1 MVLVTRLKRNSIIL
15 TLILIIVLLPACSIP
30 LSNSSNTES
39 SQPDDPISEAVVE
52 KPTEISQPPTAAP
65 QVTEDEIEEPP
76 SAAAEDEIQP
86 TQTAEPDPGK
96 PINPMTGLPVDD
108 PGVLQRRPLLVSIS
122 NFPPT
127 ARPQAGLSF
136 ASHVYSTF
144 IGFGMNRYVA
154 VFYGDYAEHL
164 QEILN
169 NRLAEG
175 NDDDF
180 AIGPVRSGRVAF
192 EDIKNQYP
200 HALLITAGAS
210 PEVLSQLSNQVS
222 VFGSSDEN
230 VNTTGVGADALGQLA
245 SDYPVDPLKYESL
258 VFDATPPEGG
268 ESAEFVRII
277 YNYLNQNGWE
287 YDPGSRTYLRSQ
299 DRADGSGD
307 LYPMTDRL
315 TGEQL
320 GFENVIVLW
329 AKHSYLSPTVLEINL
344 SYVWDHFGL
353 LYRDGRV
360 YEIKWSTRNGDL
372 MIYDGEGTQVPLIPG
387 KTWFE
392 VVSFQSTWDRDKS
405 IVRFHEPPSDF

>member
-1 MVLVTRLKRNSIIL
+1 MYLGARLRKTISL
-15 TLILIIVLLPACSIP
+15 MLLIFLLPACSIP

-39 SQPDDPISEAVVE
+39 HQPDGLTEEVVVE
-52 KPTEISQPPTAAP
+52 EPTAISQLPTAVP
-65 QVTEDEIEEPP
+65 KVSEEEMQEPP
-76 SAAAEDEIQP
+76 PEATGVEIQP
-86 TQTAEPDPGK
+86 TQTIEPEPEQ

-164 QEILN
+164 QEILA

-175 NDDDF
+175 NDDNF
-180 AIGPVRSGRVAF
+180 AIGPVRSGRIAF

-222 VFGSSDEN
+222 VFGSSDES
-230 VNTTGVGADALGQLA
+230 VNNTGVGADALGQLA

-258 VFDATPPEGG
+258 VFNATPPGGG

-287 YDPGSRTYLRSQ
+287 YDQGSRTYLRSQ
-299 DRADGSGD
+299 DQADGSGE
-307 LYPMTDRL
+307 LFPMIDRL

-320 GFENVIVLW
+320 GFENVVVLW

-360 YEIKWSTRNGDL
+360 YEIKWSTRNGKL
-372 MIYDGEGTQVPLIPG
+372 MIYDGEGTPVPLVPG

-392 VVSFQSTWDRDKS
+392 VVSFQSTWDRAKS

>member
-1 MVLVTRLKRNSIIL
+1 MLFSARLKRTLSIIL
-15 TLILIIVLLPACSIP
+15 FLALLPACSI
-30 LSNSSNTES
+30 LRSNNINTDS
-39 SQPDDPISEAVVE
+39 AQPDGLIAEVVVAA
-52 KPTEISQPPTAAP
+52 PTAISQPLTAVP
-65 QVTEDEIEEPP
+65 EVIEEEIAEPP
-76 SAAAEDEIQP
+76 TDATEVEIQP
-86 TQTAEPDPGK
+86 TQTIESEPEQ
-96 PINPMTGLPVDD
+96 PINPMTGMPVDD

-164 QEILN
+164 QEILA

-222 VFGSSDEN
+222 VFGSSDES
-230 VNTTGVGADALGQLA
+230 VNSTGVGAGALGQLA
-245 SDYPVDPLKYESL
+245 SGNPVDPLKYESL
-258 VFDATPPEGG
+258 VFDLAPPEGG
-268 ESAEFVRII
+268 EPAEFVRII

-287 YDPGSRTYLRSQ
+287 YDPGSQTYLRSQ
-299 DRADGSGD
+299 DQADGSGE
-307 LYPMTDRL
+307 LYPLTDKL
-315 TGEQL
+315 TEEQL
-320 GFENVIVLW
+320 GFENVLVLW
-329 AKHSYLSPTVLEINL
+329 AKHSYLSPTVVQINL
-344 SYVWDHFGL
+344 SYVWDQFGL

-360 YEIKWSTRNGDL
+360 YEIKWSTRNGKL
-372 MIYDGEGTQVPLIPG
+372 MIYDGEGAPVPLKPG

-392 VVSFQSTWDRDKS
+392 VVSFQTTWDRDKS

>member
-1 MVLVTRLKRNSIIL
+1 MLFGARLRRTIS
-15 TLILIIVLLPACSIP
+15 LILFVFLLPACSIP
-30 LSNSSNTES
+30 LSSSNNAES
-39 SQPDDPISEAVVE
+39 AQPEGPIADAVVE
-52 KPTEISQPPTAAP
+52 KPAATVQLPTAVPKVIEGEIKEPPAEATEI
-65 QVTEDEIEEPP
+65 
-76 SAAAEDEIQP
+76 EIQP
-86 TQTAEPDPGK
+86 TQTVEPEPEQS
-96 PINPMTGLPVDD
+96 INPMTGLPVDD

-164 QEILN
+164 QEIFA

-175 NDDDF
+175 NNDDF

-222 VFGSSDEN
+222 VFGSDDES
-230 VNTTGVGADALGQLA
+230 VNSTGVGANALGQLA
-245 SDYPVDPLKYESL
+245 SGYPVDPLKYESL
-258 VFDATPPEGG
+258 EFETAPPEGG

-299 DRADGSGD
+299 DQADGSGELTPTID
-307 LYPMTDRL
+307 KL

-320 GFENVIVLW
+320 GFENVVVLW
-329 AKHSYLSPTVLEINL
+329 AKHSYLSPTVVQINL
-344 SYVWDHFGL
+344 SYVWDQFGL
-353 LYRDGRV
+353 LYRDGQV
-360 YEIKWSTRNGDL
+360 YEIKWSTRNGKL
-372 MIYDGEGTQVPLIPG
+372 MIYDGEGAPVPLKPG

-392 VVSFQSTWDRDKS
+392 VVSFQTTWDRDKS

>member
-1 MVLVTRLKRNSIIL
+1 MLFGARSKRTIS
-15 TLILIIVLLPACSIP
+15 LILFIFLLPACSIP
-30 LSNSSNTES
+30 LSSSKNAES
-39 SQPDDPISEAVVE
+39 PQPDGPITEVVAE
-52 KPTEISQPPTAAP
+52 KPTATFPPPTVVPEA
-65 QVTEDEIEEPP
+65 VEEEIKEPP
-76 SAAAEDEIQP
+76 AEATEVELQP
-86 TQTAEPDPGK
+86 TQTIELEPEQPT
-96 PINPMTGLPVDD
+96 NPMTGLPVDD

-164 QEILN
+164 QEILA

-222 VFGSSDEN
+222 VFGSSDES
-230 VNTTGVGADALGQLA
+230 VNSTGVGAGALGQLA
-245 SDYPVDPLKYESL
+245 SGYPVDPLKYESL
-258 VFDATPPEGG
+258 VFDATPPTGG
-268 ESAEFVRII
+268 EPTEFVRII

-287 YDPGSRTYLRSQ
+287 YDPESRTYLRSQ
-299 DRADGSGD
+299 DQADGSGE
-307 LYPMTDRL
+307 LYPTTDKL

-320 GFENVIVLW
+320 GFENVLVLW
-329 AKHSYLSPTVLEINL
+329 AKHSYLSPTVVQINL
-344 SYVWDHFGL
+344 SYVWDQFGL
-353 LYRDGRV
+353 LYRDGKV
-360 YEIKWSTRNGDL
+360 YEVKWSTRNGKL
-372 MIYDGEGTQVPLIPG
+372 MIYDGEGAPVPLKPG

-392 VVSFQSTWDRDKS
+392 VVSFQTTWDRDKS

>member
-1 MVLVTRLKRNSIIL
+1 MLFSARLKRTLSIIL
-15 TLILIIVLLPACSIP
+15 FLALLPACSI
-30 LSNSSNTES
+30 LRSNNSNTDS
-39 SQPDDPISEAVVE
+39 AQPDGLIAEVVVAA
-52 KPTEISQPPTAAP
+52 PTAISQPLTAVP
-65 QVTEDEIEEPP
+65 EVIEEEIAEPP
-76 SAAAEDEIQP
+76 TEATEVEIQP
-86 TQTAEPDPGK
+86 TQTIESEPEQPM
-96 PINPMTGLPVDD
+96 NPMTGLPVDD

-164 QEILN
+164 QEILA

-222 VFGSSDEN
+222 VFGSSGES
-230 VNTTGVGADALGQLA
+230 VNSTGVGAGALGQLA
-245 SDYPVDPLKYESL
+245 SGNPVDPLKYESL
-258 VFDATPPEGG
+258 VFDLAPPEGG
-268 ESAEFVRII
+268 EPAEFVRII

-287 YDPGSRTYLRSQ
+287 YDLGSQTYLRSQ
-299 DRADGSGD
+299 DQADGSGE
-307 LYPMTDRL
+307 LYPLTDKL

-320 GFENVIVLW
+320 GFENVLVLW
-329 AKHSYLSPTVLEINL
+329 AKHSYLSPTVVQINL
-344 SYVWDHFGL
+344 SYVWDQFGL

-360 YEIKWSTRNGDL
+360 YEIKWSTRNGKL
-372 MIYDGEGTQVPLIPG
+372 MIYDGEGAPVPLKPG

-392 VVSFQSTWDRDKS
+392 VVSFQTTWDRDKS

>member
-1 MVLVTRLKRNSIIL
+1 MYLGARLRKTISL
-15 TLILIIVLLPACSIP
+15 MLLIFLLPACSIP

-39 SQPDDPISEAVVE
+39 HQPDGLTEEVVVE
-52 KPTEISQPPTAAP
+52 EPTAISQLPTTVP
-65 QVTEDEIEEPP
+65 KVSGEEMQEPP
-76 SAAAEDEIQP
+76 PEATEVEIQP
-86 TQTAEPDPGK
+86 TQTIEPEPEQ

-164 QEILN
+164 QEILA

-175 NDDDF
+175 NDDNF
-180 AIGPVRSGRVAF
+180 AIGPVRSGRIAF

-222 VFGSSDEN
+222 VFGSSDES
-230 VNTTGVGADALGQLA
+230 VNNTGVGADALGQLA

-258 VFDATPPEGG
+258 VFNATPPEGG

-287 YDPGSRTYLRSQ
+287 YDQGSRTYLRSQ
-299 DRADGSGD
+299 DQADGSGE
-307 LYPMTDRL
+307 LFPMIDRL

-320 GFENVIVLW
+320 GFENVVVLW

-360 YEIKWSTRNGDL
+360 YEIKWSTRNGKL
-372 MIYDGEGTQVPLIPG
+372 MIYDGEGTPVPLMPG

-392 VVSFQSTWDRDKS
+392 VVSFQSTWDRAKS

>member
-1 MVLVTRLKRNSIIL
+1 MYLGARFKRTLS
-15 TLILIIVLLPACSIP
+15 LILLFVLLPACSTPFSGNSIP
-30 LSNSSNTES
+30 ES
-39 SQPDDPISEAVVE
+39 TQLDEPIVEVVVE
-52 KPTEISQPPTAAP
+52 KPAAISPSPTAVPEVMDEEIVEPPAE
-65 QVTEDEIEEPP
+65 VTEV
-76 SAAAEDEIQP
+76 EIQP
-86 TQTAEPDPGK
+86 TQTDEPDPEK
-96 PINPMTGLPVDD
+96 PVNPMTGLPVDD
-108 PGVLQRRPLLVSIS
+108 PDVLQRRPLLVSIS

-164 QEILN
+164 QEILS
-169 NRLAEG
+169 NRLAAG

-222 VFGSSDEN
+222 VFGSSDES
-230 VNTTGVGADALGQLA
+230 VNSTGVGAGALGQLA
-245 SDYPVDPLKYESL
+245 SGYPVDPLKYESL
-258 VFDATPPEGG
+258 VFDATPPDGG

-287 YDPGSRTYLRSQ
+287 YDPESLTYLRSQ
-299 DRADGSGD
+299 DQADGSGE
-307 LYPMTDRL
+307 LYPMTDKL

-320 GFENVIVLW
+320 GFENVLVMW
-329 AKHSYLSPTVLEINL
+329 AKHSYLSPTVVQINL
-344 SYVWDHFGL
+344 SYVWDQFGL
-353 LYRDGRV
+353 LYRDGQV
-360 YEIKWSTRNGDL
+360 YEIKWSTRNGKL
-372 MIYDGEGTQVPLIPG
+372 MIYDGEGEPVALKPG

-392 VVSFQSTWDRDKS
+392 VVSFQTTWDRDKS

>member
-1 MVLVTRLKRNSIIL
+1 MCLGARLRRTIS
-15 TLILIIVLLPACSIP
+15 LILFVFLLPACSIP
-30 LSNSSNTES
+30 LSNSNNAEFPL
-39 SQPDDPISEAVVE
+39 PDEPIAVVVAE
-52 KPTEISQPPTAAP
+52 KTTATSPLPTTAP
-65 QVTEDEIEEPP
+65 KVIEEEMEEPP
-76 SAAAEDEIQP
+76 AETTEVEIPP
-86 TQTAEPDPGK
+86 TQTIEPEPEQ
-96 PINPMTGLPVDD
+96 PINPMTGSPVDD

-164 QEILN
+164 QEILA

-175 NDDDF
+175 NNDNF

-210 PEVLSQLSNQVS
+210 PEVLSQLTNQVS
-222 VFGSSDEN
+222 VSGSSDES
-230 VNTTGVGADALGQLA
+230 VNNTGVGADALGQLA
-245 SDYPVDPLKYESL
+245 SGYPVDPLKYESL
-258 VFDATPPEGG
+258 VFDAAPPEGG

-299 DRADGSGD
+299 DQADGSGE
-307 LYPMTDRL
+307 LFPVTDKL

-320 GFENVIVLW
+320 GFENVLVLW
-329 AKHSYLSPTVLEINL
+329 AEHSYLSPTVVQIKL

-353 LYRDGRV
+353 LYRDGQV
-360 YEIKWSTRNGDL
+360 YEIKWSTRNGKL
-372 MIYDGEGTQVPLIPG
+372 MIYDGDGTPVPLKPG

-392 VVSFQSTWDRDKS
+392 VVSFQTTWDRDKS

>member
-1 MVLVTRLKRNSIIL
+1 MLFGARLRRTIS
-15 TLILIIVLLPACSIP
+15 LILFIFLLPACSIP
-30 LSNSSNTES
+30 LSSSNNADS
-39 SQPDDPISEAVVE
+39 AQPEGVIEDVIVE
-52 KPTEISQPPTAAP
+52 KPTAKFPPPTVVPEA
-65 QVTEDEIEEPP
+65 VEEEIKEP
-76 SAAAEDEIQP
+76 SAEATEVELQP
-86 TQTAEPDPGK
+86 TQTIKPEPEQ

-164 QEILN
+164 QEILA

-230 VNTTGVGADALGQLA
+230 VNSTGVGAGALGQLA
-245 SDYPVDPLKYESL
+245 SGYPVDPLKYGSL
-258 VFDATPPEGG
+258 VFDAAPPTGG

-287 YDPGSRTYLRSQ
+287 YDPESRTYLRSQ
-299 DRADGSGD
+299 DQADGSGE
-307 LYPMTDRL
+307 LYPIIDKL

-320 GFENVIVLW
+320 GFENVLVLW
-329 AKHSYLSPTVLEINL
+329 AKHSYLSPTVVQINL
-344 SYVWDHFGL
+344 SYVWDQFGL
-353 LYRDGRV
+353 LYRDGKV
-360 YEIKWSTRNGDL
+360 YEVKWSTRNGKL
-372 MIYDGEGTQVPLIPG
+372 MIYDGEGAPVPLKPG

-392 VVSFQSTWDRDKS
+392 VVSFQTTWDRDKS

>member
-1 MVLVTRLKRNSIIL
+1 MLLGARLRRTIS
-15 TLILIIVLLPACSIP
+15 LILFIFLLPACSIP
-30 LSNSSNTES
+30 LSNSSNSEPPP
-39 SQPDDPISEAVVE
+39 PDGIVVDEVVVE
-52 KPTEISQPPTAAP
+52 KHTVPLQSPTSVPEVSEEEMQ
-65 QVTEDEIEEPP
+65 EPP
-76 SAAAEDEIQP
+76 PEATEVEVKP
-86 TQTAEPDPGK
+86 TQTIEPESEQ

-164 QEILN
+164 QEILA

-222 VFGSSDEN
+222 VFGSSDES
-230 VNTTGVGADALGQLA
+230 VNNTGVGADTLGQLA

-258 VFDATPPEGG
+258 VFDVTRPEGG
-268 ESAEFVRII
+268 SRPSSYASFTITSTKMDGNTIRGAAHTCDRRIRRMAAE
-277 YNYLNQNGWE
+277 NS
-287 YDPGSRTYLRSQ
+287 SR
-299 DRADGSGD
+299 
-307 LYPMTDRL
+307 
-315 TGEQL
+315 
-320 GFENVIVLW
+320 
-329 AKHSYLSPTVLEINL
+329 
-344 SYVWDHFGL
+344 
-353 LYRDGRV
+353 
-360 YEIKWSTRNGDL
+360 
-372 MIYDGEGTQVPLIPG
+372 
-387 KTWFE
+387 
-392 VVSFQSTWDRDKS
+392 
-405 IVRFHEPPSDF
+405 

>member
-1 MVLVTRLKRNSIIL
+1 MLLGARLRRTISIIL
-15 TLILIIVLLPACSIP
+15 FILLLPACSIP
-30 LSNSSNTES
+30 FSNSSNTES
-39 SQPDDPISEAVVE
+39 SQPDGLIAEVVVDE
-52 KPTEISQPPTAAP
+52 PTAISQLPTAVP
-65 QVTEDEIEEPP
+65 EVIEEEMQEPP
-76 SAAAEDEIQP
+76 PEATEVDVQP
-86 TQTAEPDPGK
+86 TQTVEPEPEQ

-144 IGFGMNRYVA
+144 IGFGMNRFVA

-164 QEILN
+164 QEILA

-222 VFGSSDEN
+222 VFGSSDES
-230 VNTTGVGADALGQLA
+230 VNNTGVGADALGQLA
-245 SDYPVDPLKYESL
+245 SDYLVDPLKYESL
-258 VFDATPPEGG
+258 VFGVTLPEGG

-299 DRADGSGD
+299 DQADGSGA
-307 LYPMTDRL
+307 LYPMIDRL

-320 GFENVIVLW
+320 GFENVVVLW

-360 YEIKWSTRNGDL
+360 YEIKWSTRNGEL
-372 MIYDGEGTQVPLIPG
+372 MIYDGEGAPVPLMPG
-387 KTWFE
+387 KIWFE

>member
-1 MVLVTRLKRNSIIL
+1 MLFGARSKRTISVIL
-15 TLILIIVLLPACSIP
+15 FIFLLPACSIP
-30 LSNSSNTES
+30 LSSSNNADS
-39 SQPDDPISEAVVE
+39 AQPEGVIDEVVAE
-52 KPTEISQPPTAAP
+52 KATATALMPTAEP
-65 QVTEDEIEEPP
+65 KVIDEAIEEP
-76 SAAAEDEIQP
+76 SAGVTAVEIQP
-86 TQTAEPDPGK
+86 TQTIEPDPEQ
-96 PINPMTGLPVDD
+96 PTNPMTGLPVED
-108 PGVLQRRPLLVSIS
+108 PDVLQRRPLLVSIS

-164 QEILN
+164 QEILA

-222 VFGSSDEN
+222 VFGSSDES
-230 VNTTGVGADALGQLA
+230 VNSTGVGAGALGQLA
-245 SDYPVDPLKYESL
+245 SGYPVDPLKYGSL
-258 VFDATPPEGG
+258 VFDAAPPTGG
-268 ESAEFVRII
+268 ESAEFVRVI
-277 YNYLNQNGWE
+277 YNYLNQNGWG
-287 YDPGSRTYLRSQ
+287 YDPESRTYLRSQ
-299 DRADGSGD
+299 DQADGSGE
-307 LYPMTDRL
+307 LYPTIDKL

-320 GFENVIVLW
+320 GFENVLVLW
-329 AKHSYLSPTVLEINL
+329 AKHSYLSPTVVQINL
-344 SYVWDHFGL
+344 SYVWDQFGL
-353 LYRDGRV
+353 LYRDGQV
-360 YEIKWSTRNGDL
+360 YEIKWSTRNGKL
-372 MIYDGEGTQVPLIPG
+372 MIYDGEGVPVPLKPG

-392 VVSFQSTWDRDKS
+392 VVSFQTTWDRDKS

>member
-1 MVLVTRLKRNSIIL
+1 LF
-15 TLILIIVLLPACSIP
+15 IVLLPACSIP
-30 LSNSSNTES
+30 LSDNSITDSTR
-39 SQPDDPISEAVVE
+39 PDEPIVEIVVE
-52 KPTEISQPPTAAP
+52 KPTAISPSPTAVP
-65 QVTEDEIEEPP
+65 EIIEEEIIEP
-76 SAAAEDEIQP
+76 SAEATEVEIQP
-86 TQTAEPDPGK
+86 TQTSEPEPEQ

-164 QEILN
+164 QEILA

-175 NDDDF
+175 NNDDF

-222 VFGSSDEN
+222 VYGSSDES
-230 VNTTGVGADALGQLA
+230 VNSTGVGAGALGQLA
-245 SDYPVDPLKYESL
+245 SGYPVDPLKYESL
-258 VFDATPPEGG
+258 EFDPAPPEGG

-287 YDPGSRTYLRSQ
+287 YDPGSRTYLRLQ
-299 DRADGSGD
+299 DQADGSGE
-307 LYPMTDRL
+307 LYPMTDKL

-320 GFENVIVLW
+320 GFENVVVLW
-329 AKHSYLSPTVLEINL
+329 AKHSYLAPTVVQINL
-344 SYVWDHFGL
+344 SYVWDQFGL
-353 LYRDGRV
+353 LYRDGQV
-360 YEIKWSTRNGDL
+360 YEIKWSTRNGKL
-372 MIYDGEGTQVPLIPG
+372 MIYDGEGTPVPLKPG

-392 VVSFQSTWDRDKS
+392 VVSFQTTWDRDKS

>member
-1 MVLVTRLKRNSIIL
+1 MLFSARLKRTLSIIL
-15 TLILIIVLLPACSIP
+15 FLALLPACSIP
-30 LSNSSNTES
+30 LSNNSKTES
-39 SQPDDPISEAVVE
+39 ARPDEPIEEVVLV
-52 KPTEISQPPTAAP
+52 KPTAISQPPTVVP
-65 QVTEDEIEEPP
+65 EVIEEDIAEPP
-76 SAAAEDEIQP
+76 AEATGVEIQP
-86 TQTAEPDPGK
+86 TQTDEPDPEQ
-96 PINPMTGLPVDD
+96 PINPMTGLPVED
-108 PGVLQRRPLLVSIS
+108 PDVLQRRPLLV
-122 NFPPT
+122 PT

-164 QEILN
+164 QEILS
-169 NRLAEG
+169 NRLEEG

-222 VFGSSDEN
+222 VFGSNDES
-230 VNTTGVGADALGQLA
+230 VNSTGVGAGALGQLA
-245 SDYPVDPLKYESL
+245 SGHPVDPLKYGSL
-258 VFDATPPEGG
+258 VFDPAPPEGG
-268 ESAEFVRII
+268 EPAEFVRII

-287 YDPGSRTYLRSQ
+287 YDPGSQTYLRSQ
-299 DRADGSGD
+299 DQADGSGD
-307 LYPMTDRL
+307 LYPLTDKL

-320 GFENVIVLW
+320 GFENVLVLW
-329 AKHSYLSPTVLEINL
+329 AKHSYISPTVVQINL
-344 SYVWDHFGL
+344 SYVWDQFGL

-360 YEIKWSTRNGDL
+360 YEIKWSTRNGKL
-372 MIYDGEGTQVPLIPG
+372 MIYDGEGASVPLKPG

-392 VVSFQSTWDRDKS
+392 VVSFQTTWDRDKS

>member
-1 MVLVTRLKRNSIIL
+1 MYLGARLRKTISL
-15 TLILIIVLLPACSIP
+15 MLLIFLLPACSIP

-39 SQPDDPISEAVVE
+39 HQPDGLTEEVVVE
-52 KPTEISQPPTAAP
+52 EPTAISQLPTTVP
-65 QVTEDEIEEPP
+65 KVSGEEMQEPP
-76 SAAAEDEIQP
+76 PEATEVEIQP
-86 TQTAEPDPGK
+86 TQTIEPEPEQ

-164 QEILN
+164 QEILA

-175 NDDDF
+175 NDDNF
-180 AIGPVRSGRVAF
+180 AIGPVRSGRIAF

-222 VFGSSDEN
+222 VFGSSDES
-230 VNTTGVGADALGQLA
+230 VNNTGVGADALGQLA

-258 VFDATPPEGG
+258 VFNATPPEGG

-287 YDPGSRTYLRSQ
+287 YDQGSRTYLRSQ
-299 DRADGSGD
+299 DQADGSGE
-307 LYPMTDRL
+307 LFPMIDRL

-320 GFENVIVLW
+320 GFENVVVLW

-360 YEIKWSTRNGDL
+360 YEIKWSTRNGKL
-372 MIYDGEGTQVPLIPG
+372 MIYDGEGTPVPLVPG

-392 VVSFQSTWDRDKS
+392 VVSFQSTWDRAKS

>member
-1 MVLVTRLKRNSIIL
+1 MSLTTRYKRTLSVIL
-15 TLILIIVLLPACSIP
+15 FIVLLPACSIP
-30 LSNSSNTES
+30 LSDNSITDSTR
-39 SQPDDPISEAVVE
+39 PDEPIVEIVVE
-52 KPTEISQPPTAAP
+52 KPTAISPSPTAVP
-65 QVTEDEIEEPP
+65 EVIEEEIIEP
-76 SAAAEDEIQP
+76 SAEATEVEIQP
-86 TQTAEPDPGK
+86 TQTSEPEPEQ
-96 PINPMTGLPVDD
+96 PINPMTGIPVDD

-164 QEILN
+164 QEILA

-175 NDDDF
+175 TNDDF

-222 VFGSSDEN
+222 VFGSSDES
-230 VNTTGVGADALGQLA
+230 VNSTGVGAGALGQLA
-245 SDYPVDPLKYESL
+245 SGYPVDPLKYESL
-258 VFDATPPEGG
+258 EFDPAPPEGG

-287 YDPGSRTYLRSQ
+287 YDPGSRAYLRLQ
-299 DRADGSGD
+299 DQADGSGE
-307 LYPMTDRL
+307 LYPMVDKL

-320 GFENVIVLW
+320 GFENVVVLW
-329 AKHSYLSPTVLEINL
+329 AKHSYLSPTVVQINL
-344 SYVWDHFGL
+344 SYVWDQFGL
-353 LYRDGRV
+353 LYRDGQV
-360 YEIKWSTRNGDL
+360 YEIKWSTRNGKL
-372 MIYDGEGTQVPLIPG
+372 MIYDGEGTPVPLKPG

-392 VVSFQSTWDRDKS
+392 VVSFQTTWDRDKS

>member
-1 MVLVTRLKRNSIIL
+1 MLLTARTKRTLS
-15 TLILIIVLLPACSIP
+15 LILFIVLLPACSIP
-30 LSNSSNTES
+30 LSYNNNPES
-39 SQPDDPISEAVVE
+39 ARPDEPIEEIVVV
-52 KPTEISQPPTAAP
+52 KPAAISPSPTAVP
-65 QVTEDEIEEPP
+65 EVIEEEIGEP
-76 SAAAEDEIQP
+76 SAEAADVEIQP
-86 TQTAEPDPGK
+86 TQTDEPDPEQ
-96 PINPMTGLPVDD
+96 PINPMTGLPVED
-108 PGVLQRRPLLVSIS
+108 PDVLQRRPLLVSIS

-164 QEILN
+164 QEILA

-222 VFGSSDEN
+222 VFGSSDES
-230 VNTTGVGADALGQLA
+230 VNSTGVGAGALGQLA
-245 SDYPVDPLKYESL
+245 SGYPVDPLKYGSL
-258 VFDATPPEGG
+258 VFDATPPMGG
-268 ESAEFVRII
+268 EPAEFVRII

-287 YDPGSRTYLRSQ
+287 YDPAPRTYLRSQ
-299 DRADGSGD
+299 DQADGSGE
-307 LYPMTDRL
+307 LYPTIDKL

-329 AKHSYLSPTVLEINL
+329 AKHSYLSPTVVQINL
-344 SYVWDHFGL
+344 SYVWDQFGL

-360 YEIKWSTRNGDL
+360 YEIKWSTRNGKL
-372 MIYDGEGTQVPLIPG
+372 MIYDGEGAPVPLKPG

-392 VVSFQSTWDRDKS
+392 VVSFQTTWDRDKS

>member
-1 MVLVTRLKRNSIIL
+1 MLFGARLKRTISLVLFIF
-15 TLILIIVLLPACSIP
+15 LLPACSIP
-30 LSNSSNTES
+30 LSSSNNVES
-39 SQPDDPISEAVVE
+39 AQADGVIEDVMVE
-52 KPTEISQPPTAAP
+52 KPTATMLMPTAVP
-65 QVTEDEIEEPP
+65 KVIDEAIEEPP
-76 SAAAEDEIQP
+76 AEVTAVEIQP
-86 TQTAEPDPGK
+86 TQTIEPEPEQ

-164 QEILN
+164 QEILA

-222 VFGSSDEN
+222 VFGSSDES
-230 VNTTGVGADALGQLA
+230 VNSTGVGAGALGQLA
-245 SDYPVDPLKYESL
+245 SGYPVDPLKYGSL
-258 VFDATPPEGG
+258 VFDDAPPTGG
-268 ESAEFVRII
+268 ESAEFVRVI
-277 YNYLNQNGWE
+277 YNYLNQNGWG
-287 YDPGSRTYLRSQ
+287 YDPESRTYLRSQ
-299 DRADGSGD
+299 DQADGSGE
-307 LYPMTDRL
+307 LYPIIDKL

-320 GFENVIVLW
+320 GFENVLVLW
-329 AKHSYLSPTVLEINL
+329 AKHSYLSPTVVQINL
-344 SYVWDHFGL
+344 SYVWDQFGL
-353 LYRDGRV
+353 LYRDGKV
-360 YEIKWSTRNGDL
+360 YEVKWSTRNGKL
-372 MIYDGEGTQVPLIPG
+372 MIYDGEGAPVPLKPG

-392 VVSFQSTWDRDKS
+392 VVSFQTTWDRDKS

>member
-1 MVLVTRLKRNSIIL
+1 MFWVARLIRTIS
-15 TLILIIVLLPACSIP
+15 LILIIVLLSACSIP
-30 LSNSSNTES
+30 LSNNSSEES
-39 SQPDDPISEAVVE
+39 PQPDGLIIEVVVE
-52 KPTEISQPPTAAP
+52 NPTARSQPPTV
-65 QVTEDEIEEPP
+65 VTEGTEEEMREPP
-76 SAAAEDEIQP
+76 PDATEVDIQP
-86 TQTAEPDPGK
+86 TQTVEPEPEK
-96 PINPMTGLPVDD
+96 PVNPMTGLPVDD

-180 AIGPVRSGRVAF
+180 AIGPVRSGRIAF

-222 VFGSSDEN
+222 VFGSSDES
-230 VNTTGVGADALGQLA
+230 VNNTGVGADALGQLA

-258 VFDATPPEGG
+258 VFDATQPDGG

-277 YNYLNQNGWE
+277 YNYLNQNGWK
-287 YDPGSRTYLRSQ
+287 YDPGSHTYLRSQ
-299 DRADGSGD
+299 DQADGSGD
-307 LYPMTDRL
+307 LYPMIDRL

-320 GFENVIVLW
+320 GFENVVVLW

-353 LYRDGRV
+353 LYRDGSV

-372 MIYDGEGTQVPLIPG
+372 MIYDGVGAPVPLMPG

>member
-1 MVLVTRLKRNSIIL
+1 MLIGARSRRTIS
-15 TLILIIVLLPACSIP
+15 LILLIFLLPACSIP
-30 LSNSSNTES
+30 LSNSSNTEYA
-39 SQPDDPISEAVVE
+39 QPDGLIEEVVVE
-52 KPTEISQPPTAAP
+52 KPTATSPLPTAVP
-65 QVTEDEIEEPP
+65 KVIEEETKEPP
-76 SAAAEDEIQP
+76 PEVEAKPS
-86 TQTAEPDPGK
+86 QTIEPEPEQ

-154 VFYGDYAEHL
+154 VFYGDYAEHI
-164 QEILN
+164 QEILA

-175 NDDDF
+175 NNDDF

-222 VFGSSDEN
+222 VSGSSDDS

-245 SDYPVDPLKYESL
+245 SGSPVDPMKYESL
-258 VFDATPPEGG
+258 VFDTAQPEGG

-287 YDPGSRTYLRSQ
+287 YDPESRTYLRSQ
-299 DRADGSGD
+299 DQADGSGD
-307 LYPMTDRL
+307 LFLTIDKL

-320 GFENVIVLW
+320 GFENVMVLW
-329 AKHSYLSPTVLEINL
+329 AKHSYLSPTVVQINI
-344 SYVWDHFGL
+344 SYVWDQFGL
-353 LYRDGRV
+353 LYRDGQV
-360 YEIKWSTRNGDL
+360 YEIKWSTRNGKL
-372 MIYDGEGTQVPLIPG
+372 KIYDGEGAPVPLKPG

-392 VVSFQSTWDRDKS
+392 VVSFQTTWDRDKS

>member
-1 MVLVTRLKRNSIIL
+1 MVFVSRLIRTISLFLVVI
-15 TLILIIVLLPACSIP
+15 LLPACSIP
-30 LSNSSNTES
+30 FSNSSNAEFP
-39 SQPDDPISEAVVE
+39 QPDGPTMDVVVE
-52 KPTEISQPPTAAP
+52 KPTAPSLPPTA
-65 QVTEDEIEEPP
+65 VSEDTEEEMQEPP
-76 SAAAEDEIQP
+76 PEAADVDVQP
-86 TQTAEPDPGK
+86 TQPAEPESEK
-96 PINPMTGLPVDD
+96 PVNPMTGLPVDD
-108 PGVLQRRPLLVSIS
+108 PDVLQRRPLLVSIS

-175 NDDDF
+175 NEDDF

-192 EDIKNQYP
+192 EEIKYQYP

-222 VFGSSDEN
+222 VSASSDES
-230 VNTTGVGADALGQLA
+230 VNSTGVGADALGQLV

-258 VFDATPPEGG
+258 TFDADVPEGG

-287 YDPGSRTYLRSQ
+287 YDPASLTYLRSQ
-299 DRADGSGD
+299 DRADGSGE
-307 LYPMTDRL
+307 LYPITDRL

-320 GFENVIVLW
+320 GFENVVVLW
-329 AKHSYLSPTVLEINL
+329 AKHKYLSPTIVEISL

-360 YEIKWSTRNGDL
+360 YEIKWSTRSGEL
-372 MIYDGEGTQVPLIPG
+372 MIYDGEGAAVPLRPG

-405 IVRFHEPPSDF
+405 IVRFHEPPTDF

>member
-1 MVLVTRLKRNSIIL
+1 MVLVTRLKRNSVFL
-15 TLILIIVLLPACSIP
+15 ALILIIVLLPACSIQ
-30 LSNSSNTES
+30 LSNSGNRES
-39 SQPDDPISEAVVE
+39 SQPDDPITEVVVE
-52 KPTEISQPPTAAP
+52 SPTAKP
-65 QVTEDEIEEPP
+65 QPTTVVPEATEDEMQEPP
-76 SAAAEDEIQP
+76 SADAEVETQP
-86 TQTAEPDPGK
+86 TQMVEPEAGNPV
-96 PINPMTGLPVDD
+96 NPMTGLSVDD

-154 VFYGDYAEHL
+154 VFYGDYAVHL

-230 VNTTGVGADALGQLA
+230 VNSTGVGADALGQLA

-258 VFDATPPEGG
+258 VFNATPPEGG

-287 YDPGSRTYLRSQ
+287 YDTESRTYLRSQ
-299 DRADGSGD
+299 DQADGSGE
-307 LYPMTDRL
+307 LYPMIDRL

-320 GFENVIVLW
+320 GFENVVVLW

-353 LYRDGRV
+353 LYRDGKV

-372 MIYDGEGTQVPLIPG
+372 VIYDGEGTPVPLMPG

>member
-1 MVLVTRLKRNSIIL
+1 MLFGVRLRRTIS
-15 TLILIIVLLPACSIP
+15 LILFVFLLPACSIP
-30 LSNSSNTES
+30 LSNSNNVES
-39 SQPDDPISEAVVE
+39 AQPEESIADAVVE
-52 KPTEISQPPTAAP
+52 KPTATSHLPTAAP
-65 QVTEDEIEEPP
+65 KVIEAEIEEPP
-76 SAAAEDEIQP
+76 AEATEVEIQP
-86 TQTAEPDPGK
+86 TQTIEPEPEVS
-96 PINPMTGLPVDD
+96 INPMTGLPVDD

-164 QEILN
+164 QEILA

-222 VFGSSDEN
+222 VFGASDES
-230 VNTTGVGADALGQLA
+230 VNSTGVGANALGQLA
-245 SDYPVDPLKYESL
+245 SGYPVDPLKYGSL
-258 VFDATPPEGG
+258 EFEKDPPEGG
-268 ESAEFVRII
+268 EPAEFVRVI

-287 YDPGSRTYLRSQ
+287 YDPESRTYLRSQ
-299 DRADGSGD
+299 DQADGSGE
-307 LYPMTDRL
+307 LYPTIDKL
-315 TGEQL
+315 TGERL
-320 GFENVIVLW
+320 GFENVVVLW
-329 AKHSYLSPTVLEINL
+329 AKHSYLSPTVVQINL
-344 SYVWDHFGL
+344 SYVWDQFGL
-353 LYRDGRV
+353 LYRDGQV
-360 YEIKWSTRNGDL
+360 YEVKWSTRNGKL
-372 MIYDGEGTQVPLIPG
+372 MIYDGEGAPVPLKPG

-392 VVSFQSTWDRDKS
+392 VVSFQTTWDRDKS

>member
-1 MVLVTRLKRNSIIL
+1 MLLGARLRRIIS
-15 TLILIIVLLPACSIP
+15 LILFVFLLPACSIP
-30 LSNSSNTES
+30 LANSSNTEPPP
-39 SQPDDPISEAVVE
+39 PDGMVEEVVVE
-52 KPTEISQPPTAAP
+52 KPTAPLPSPTSVPEVSEEEIQ
-65 QVTEDEIEEPP
+65 EPP
-76 SAAAEDEIQP
+76 PEATEVDVKP
-86 TQTAEPDPGK
+86 TQTVEPEPER
-96 PINPMTGLPVDD
+96 PINPMTGLPVDA
-108 PGVLQRRPLLVSIS
+108 PGVLRRRPLLVSIS

-136 ASHVYSTF
+136 ASHVWSTF

-164 QEILN
+164 QEILT

-222 VFGSSDEN
+222 VFGSSDES
-230 VNTTGVGADALGQLA
+230 VNSTGVGADTLGQLA
-245 SDYPVDPLKYESL
+245 SDHPVDPLKYESL
-258 VFDATPPEGG
+258 VFDVTPPEGG

-277 YNYLNQNGWE
+277 YNYLNQNGWA
-287 YDPGSRTYLRSQ
+287 YDQGSRTYLRSQ
-299 DRADGSGD
+299 DQADGTGE
-307 LYPMTDRL
+307 LFPMIDRL

-320 GFENVIVLW
+320 GFENVVVLW

-360 YEIKWSTRNGDL
+360 NEIKWSTRNGEL
-372 MIYDGEGTQVPLIPG
+372 MIYDGEGAPVPLMPG

>member
-1 MVLVTRLKRNSIIL
+1 MSLTTRYKRTLCVIL
-15 TLILIIVLLPACSIP
+15 FIVLLPACSIP
-30 LSNSSNTES
+30 LSNNSNTES
-39 SQPDDPISEAVVE
+39 AQPEESRVEVVIST
-52 KPTEISQPPTAAP
+52 PTAISQPPTAVPEA
-65 QVTEDEIEEPP
+65 IEEEIIEP
-76 SAAAEDEIQP
+76 SAEATEVEIQP
-86 TQTAEPDPGK
+86 TQTIEPEPEQ
-96 PINPMTGLPVDD
+96 PINPMTGLPVENPD
-108 PGVLQRRPLLVSIS
+108 VLQRRPLLVSIS

-164 QEILN
+164 QEILA

-222 VFGSSDEN
+222 VFGSSDES
-230 VNTTGVGADALGQLA
+230 VNSTGVGAGALGQLA
-245 SDYPVDPLKYESL
+245 SGNPVDPLKYESL
-258 VFDATPPEGG
+258 VFDPAPPEGG

-287 YDPGSRTYLRSQ
+287 YDSGSRTYLRSQ
-299 DRADGSGD
+299 DQADGSGE
-307 LYPMTDRL
+307 LYPMTDKL

-320 GFENVIVLW
+320 GYENVFVLW
-329 AKHSYLSPTVLEINL
+329 AKHSYLSPTVVQINL
-344 SYVWDHFGL
+344 SYVWDQFGL
-353 LYRDGRV
+353 LFRDGQV
-360 YEIKWSTRNGDL
+360 YEIKWSTRNGKL
-372 MIYDGEGTQVPLIPG
+372 MIYDGEGAPVPLKPG

-392 VVSFQSTWDRDKS
+392 VVSFQTTWDRDKS
-405 IVRFHEPPSDF
+405 IVRFHEPPADF

>member
-1 MVLVTRLKRNSIIL
+1 MFWVARLIRTIS
-15 TLILIIVLLPACSIP
+15 LILIVVLLSACSIP
-30 LSNSSNTES
+30 LSNNSSEES
-39 SQPDDPISEAVVE
+39 PQPDGLIIEVAVE
-52 KPTEISQPPTAAP
+52 NPTAISQPPTV
-65 QVTEDEIEEPP
+65 VTEGTEEEMREPP
-76 SAAAEDEIQP
+76 PEATEVDSQP
-86 TQTAEPDPGK
+86 TQTVEPEPEK
-96 PINPMTGLPVDD
+96 PVNPMTGLPVDD

-222 VFGSSDEN
+222 VFGSSDES
-230 VNTTGVGADALGQLA
+230 VNNTGVGADALGQFA

-258 VFDATPPEGG
+258 VFDATQPDDG

-277 YNYLNQNGWE
+277 YNYLNQNGWK
-287 YDPGSRTYLRSQ
+287 YDPASHTYLRSQ
-299 DRADGSGD
+299 DQADGSGD
-307 LYPMTDRL
+307 LYPMIDRL

-320 GFENVIVLW
+320 GFENVVVLW

-360 YEIKWSTRNGDL
+360 HEIKWSTRNGDL
-372 MIYDGEGTQVPLIPG
+372 MIYDGEGAPVPLRPG

>member
-1 MVLVTRLKRNSIIL
+1 MLLTARTKRTLS
-15 TLILIIVLLPACSIP
+15 LILFIVLLPACSIP
-30 LSNSSNTES
+30 LSYNNNPES
-39 SQPDDPISEAVVE
+39 ARPDEPIEEIAVV
-52 KPTEISQPPTAAP
+52 KPAAISPPPTAVP
-65 QVTEDEIEEPP
+65 EVIEEEIGEP
-76 SAAAEDEIQP
+76 SAVAADVEIQP
-86 TQTAEPDPGK
+86 TQTDEPDPEQ
-96 PINPMTGLPVDD
+96 PINPMTGLPVED
-108 PGVLQRRPLLVSIS
+108 PDVLQRRPLLVSIS

-164 QEILN
+164 QEILS

-222 VFGSSDEN
+222 VFGSNDES
-230 VNTTGVGADALGQLA
+230 VNSTGVGAGALGQLA
-245 SDYPVDPLKYESL
+245 SGYPVDPLKYESL
-258 VFDATPPEGG
+258 VFDATTPEGG
-268 ESAEFVRII
+268 EPAEFVRII

-299 DRADGSGD
+299 DQADGSGE
-307 LYPMTDRL
+307 LYPMIDKL

-320 GFENVIVLW
+320 GFENVVVLW
-329 AKHSYLSPTVLEINL
+329 AKHSYLSPTVVQINL
-344 SYVWDHFGL
+344 SYVWDQFGL
-353 LYRDGRV
+353 LYRDGQV
-360 YEIKWSTRNGDL
+360 YEIKWSTRNGKL
-372 MIYDGEGTQVPLIPG
+372 MIYDGEGVPVPLKPG

-392 VVSFQSTWDRDKS
+392 VVSFQTTWDRDKS

>member
-1 MVLVTRLKRNSIIL
+1 MLFGARFRRTIS
-15 TLILIIVLLPACSIP
+15 LILFIVLLPACSIP
-30 LSNSSNTES
+30 LSSSNNADS
-39 SQPDDPISEAVVE
+39 AQPDGVIEEVIVE
-52 KPTEISQPPTAAP
+52 KPTATFPPPTVVPEA
-65 QVTEDEIEEPP
+65 VEEEIKEPP
-76 SAAAEDEIQP
+76 AETTEVELQP
-86 TQTAEPDPGK
+86 TQTIEPEPEQ
-96 PINPMTGLPVDD
+96 PTNPMTGLPVDD

-164 QEILN
+164 QEILA

-222 VFGSSDEN
+222 VFGSSDES
-230 VNTTGVGADALGQLA
+230 VNSTGVGAGALGQLA
-245 SDYPVDPLKYESL
+245 SGYPVDPLKYGSL
-258 VFDATPPEGG
+258 VFDATPPMGG
-268 ESAEFVRII
+268 EPAEFVRVI

-287 YDPGSRTYLRSQ
+287 YDPESRTYLRSQ
-299 DRADGSGD
+299 DQADGSGE
-307 LYPMTDRL
+307 LYPTIEKL

-320 GFENVIVLW
+320 GFENVLVLW
-329 AKHSYLSPTVLEINL
+329 AKHSYLSPTVVQINL
-344 SYVWDHFGL
+344 SYVWDQFGL
-353 LYRDGRV
+353 LYRDGKV
-360 YEIKWSTRNGDL
+360 YEVKWSTRNGKL
-372 MIYDGEGTQVPLIPG
+372 MIYDGEGAPVPLKPG

-392 VVSFQSTWDRDKS
+392 VVSFQTTWDRDKS
-405 IVRFHEPPSDF
+405 IVRFHEPPFDF

>member
-1 MVLVTRLKRNSIIL
+1 
-15 TLILIIVLLPACSIP
+15 
-30 LSNSSNTES
+30 
-39 SQPDDPISEAVVE
+39 
-52 KPTEISQPPTAAP
+52 
-65 QVTEDEIEEPP
+65 
-76 SAAAEDEIQP
+76 
-86 TQTAEPDPGK
+86 
-96 PINPMTGLPVDD
+96 
-108 PGVLQRRPLLVSIS
+108 PLLVSIS

-164 QEILN
+164 QEILT

-222 VFGSSDEN
+222 VFGSSDES
-230 VNTTGVGADALGQLA
+230 VNNTGVGADTLGQLA

-258 VFDATPPEGG
+258 VFDVTPPEGG
-268 ESAEFVRII
+268 ESAGFVRII

-287 YDPGSRTYLRSQ
+287 YDQGSRTYLRSQ
-299 DRADGSGD
+299 DQADGSGE
-307 LYPMTDRL
+307 LFPMIDRL

-320 GFENVIVLW
+320 GFENVVVLW

-360 YEIKWSTRNGDL
+360 YEIKWSTRNGEL
-372 MIYDGEGTQVPLIPG
+372 MIYDGEGAPVPLMPG

-405 IVRFHEPPSDF
+405 IVRFHEPPSDL

>member
-1 MVLVTRLKRNSIIL
+1 MLFATRFTRAISLVLIFIL
-15 TLILIIVLLPACSIP
+15 LSACSIP
-30 LSNSSNTES
+30 PLNSSNPEYL
-39 SQPDDPISEAVVE
+39 QPDEQKMEVVVDKPAVTSEPPTVMPEDAEEEMKEPASEATDV
-52 KPTEISQPPTAAP
+52 
-65 QVTEDEIEEPP
+65 
-76 SAAAEDEIQP
+76 EIQP
-86 TQTAEPDPGK
+86 TQNVEPEPDK
-96 PINPMTGLPVDD
+96 PVNPMTGLPVDD
-108 PGVLQRRPLLVSIS
+108 PGVLLRRPLLISIS

-175 NDDDF
+175 NDDGF
-180 AIGPVRSGRVAF
+180 AIGPIRSGRVAF

-222 VFGSSDEN
+222 VFGSSDES
-230 VNTTGVGADALGQLA
+230 VNSTGVGTDALGQLA

-258 VFDATPPEGG
+258 VFDAAPPEGG
-268 ESAEFVRII
+268 EPSEFVRII

-287 YDPGSRTYLRSQ
+287 YDPGSHTYLRSQ
-299 DRADGSGD
+299 DQADGSGE
-307 LYPMTDRL
+307 LYPIIDRL

-320 GFENVIVLW
+320 GFENVVVLW

-360 YEIKWSTRNGDL
+360 YEIKWSTRNGEL
-372 MIYDGEGTQVPLIPG
+372 MIYDGEGAPVPLRPG

-392 VVSFQSTWDRDKS
+392 VVSFQSTWDSEKS
-405 IVRFHEPPSDF
+405 IVHFHEPPADF

>member
-1 MVLVTRLKRNSIIL
+1 MLLTARTKRTLS
-15 TLILIIVLLPACSIP
+15 LILFIVLLPACSIP
-30 LSNSSNTES
+30 LSYNSNPES
-39 SQPDDPISEAVVE
+39 AQPDEPIVEVVVG
-52 KPTEISQPPTAAP
+52 KPTAISSSTTAVSEVIDEEIVEPVAEA
-65 QVTEDEIEEPP
+65 TEV
-76 SAAAEDEIQP
+76 EIQP
-86 TQTAEPDPGK
+86 TQTDEPEPDK
-96 PINPMTGLPVDD
+96 PVNPMTGLPVDD

-164 QEILN
+164 QEILA

-222 VFGSSDEN
+222 VFGSSDES
-230 VNTTGVGADALGQLA
+230 VNSTGVGAGALGQLA
-245 SDYPVDPLKYESL
+245 SGNPVDPLKYESL
-258 VFDATPPEGG
+258 VFDPAPPEGG
-268 ESAEFVRII
+268 EPAEFVRII

-287 YDPGSRTYLRSQ
+287 YDPGSQTYLRSQ
-299 DRADGSGD
+299 DQADGSGE
-307 LYPMTDRL
+307 LYPLTDKL

-320 GFENVIVLW
+320 GFENVLVLW
-329 AKHSYLSPTVLEINL
+329 AKHSYLSPTVVQINL
-344 SYVWDHFGL
+344 SYVWDQFGL

-360 YEIKWSTRNGDL
+360 YEIKWSTRNGKL
-372 MIYDGEGTQVPLIPG
+372 MIYDGEGAPVPLKPG

-392 VVSFQSTWDRDKS
+392 VVSFQTTWDRDKS

>member
-1 MVLVTRLKRNSIIL
+1 MLLGARYKRAIF
-15 TLILIIVLLPACSIP
+15 LILIIILLPACSIP
-30 LSNSSNTES
+30 FSNSSNTES
-39 SQPDDPISEAVVE
+39 PQSDGLMAEVVVE
-52 KPTEISQPPTAAP
+52 KPTATSQLPTVVPEATEEEMQESPPEA
-65 QVTEDEIEEPP
+65 TEVEL
-76 SAAAEDEIQP
+76 QP
-86 TQTAEPDPGK
+86 TQTGEPEPEK
-96 PINPMTGLPVDD
+96 SINPMTGLPVDD
-108 PGVLQRRPLLVSIS
+108 PGALQRRPLLVSIS

-164 QEILN
+164 QEILT

-222 VFGSSDEN
+222 VFGSSDES
-230 VNTTGVGADALGQLA
+230 VNNTGVGADALGQLA
-245 SDYPVDPLKYESL
+245 SDYLVDPLKYESL
-258 VFDATPPEGG
+258 VFGVTPPEGG

-299 DRADGSGD
+299 DQADGSGA
-307 LYPMTDRL
+307 LYPMIDRL

-320 GFENVIVLW
+320 GFENVVVLW

-360 YEIKWSTRNGDL
+360 YEIKWSTRNGEL
-372 MIYDGEGTQVPLIPG
+372 MIYDGEGAPVPLMPG
-387 KTWFE
+387 KIWFE

>member
-1 MVLVTRLKRNSIIL
+1 MLLTARTKRTLS
-15 TLILIIVLLPACSIP
+15 LILFIVLLPACSIQ
-30 LSNSSNTES
+30 LSYNSNPES
-39 SQPDDPISEAVVE
+39 ARPDEPIEEVVLV
-52 KPTEISQPPTAAP
+52 KPAAISPSPTAVP
-65 QVTEDEIEEPP
+65 EVIEEEIGEP
-76 SAAAEDEIQP
+76 SAEAADVEIQP
-86 TQTAEPDPGK
+86 TQTDEPDPEQ
-96 PINPMTGLPVDD
+96 PINPMTGLPVED
-108 PGVLQRRPLLVSIS
+108 PDVLQRRPLLVSIS

-154 VFYGDYAEHL
+154 VFYGDYAEHV
-164 QEILN
+164 QEILS
-169 NRLAEG
+169 NRLEEG

-222 VFGSSDEN
+222 VFGSNDES
-230 VNTTGVGADALGQLA
+230 VNSTGVGAGALGQLA
-245 SDYPVDPLKYESL
+245 SGYPVDPLKYESL
-258 VFDATPPEGG
+258 VFDATTPEGG
-268 ESAEFVRII
+268 EPAEFVRII

-299 DRADGSGD
+299 DQADGSGE
-307 LYPMTDRL
+307 LYPTIDKL

-320 GFENVIVLW
+320 GFENVVVLW
-329 AKHSYLSPTVLEINL
+329 AKHAYLSPTVVQINL
-344 SYVWDHFGL
+344 SYVWDQFGL
-353 LYRDGRV
+353 LYRDGQV
-360 YEIKWSTRNGDL
+360 YEIKWSTRNGKF
-372 MIYDGEGTQVPLIPG
+372 MIYDEEGAPVPLKPG

-392 VVSFQSTWDRDKS
+392 VVSFQTTWDREKS